1 MVMVATS
8 VSSNV
13 GFAFG
18 VLGPQLRT
26 DLGVSRT
33 ALGVLASAFFAA
45 TGAAS
50 MAAGRLVRRIG
61 PRRGAAYAL
70 GIESVVCVV
79 AGLAGRYL
87 PLLAAGLLA
96 GVAYAVV
103 NVASNRVVRS
113 LADDA
118 HLGRYMTVKTA
129 GVPVATTTIAVV
141 SGLTT
146 RWGWQPVVVGIGVCA
161 GAAAV
166 AAARILGQFESPTG
180 AAVPLPVQP
189 RPAGPDRLGAGFFL
203 LPLAGFC
210 FIAGSQPL
218 YNWVPSY
225 LHESLGLTVG
235 RASLATGLATA
246 IGIPAMIGIARLA
259 DRVGGSYRA
268 LFLGGLC
275 AITATATVLVL
286 SCAHRRCGCRDR
298 RPGGRCVGQPRPGRA
313 VPGPDRRARAARART
328 RHGSRHDRIL
338 LRRAR
343 VTGRVRC
350 AGRPVRRLHRAVARV
365 PGPAR
370 DRVRPLRGH
379 PGGPPRRGRRRAGQL
394 TSVGCVNRTG
404 KVAKCGRPDATSGVG
419 ARSGS
424 GSAPCRSR
432 VLTMTTIVPN
442 RWVRPSIPSA

>member
-8 VSSNV
+8 MSSNV

-18 VLGPQLRT
+18 VLGPQLLRT
-26 DLGVSRT
+26 T
-33 ALGVLASAFFAA
+33 PASA
-45 TGAAS
+45 GPRSAS
-50 MAAGRLVRRIG
+50 SRRPSSPPPGPRRWRQAGWCVGRS
-61 PRRGAAYAL
+61 RRGAAYAL
-70 GIESVVCVV
+70 GTESVVCVV

-161 GAAAV
+161 GVAAV

-259 DRVGGSYRA
+259 DRVRVLPACSWRA
-268 LFLGGLC
+268 LRDHRHRHSARPPGG
-275 AITATATVLVL
+275 
-286 SCAHRRCGCRDR
+286 HRRCGCRDR
-298 RPGGRCVGQPRPGRA
+298 RPGGRCVGQPGPGRL

-328 RHGSRHDRIL
+328 RHGSTHDRIL
-338 LRRAR
+338 LRRAASPVGFGALADR
-343 VTGRVRC
+343 SGGYTVPWLVCLALLATGSVLC
-350 AGRPVRRLHRAVARV
+350 VLIQVVRRAAVAAE
-365 PGPAR
+365 P
-370 DRVRPLRGH
+370 
-379 PGGPPRRGRRRAGQL
+379 
-394 TSVGCVNRTG
+394 VNSP
-404 KVAKCGRPDATSGVG
+404 VWDA
-419 ARSGS
+419 
-424 GSAPCRSR
+424 
-432 VLTMTTIVPN
+432 
-442 RWVRPSIPSA
+442 